1 MSININDINTVNDLL
16 DAQEPIDKPEIAV
29 TPEAE
34 AIIKLIL
41 EEEPAVGA
49 EICCRVIYALREFHA
64 KGVELYIE
72 EGKAEYSAQWASD
85 HIKLDMALDLI
96 KGIQV

>member
-16 DAQEPIDKPEIAV
+16 DAQEPNTPEIVA

-64 KGVELYIE
+64 KCIELYIE
-72 EGKAEYSAQWASD
+72 EGKSDYSAQWASD
-85 HIKLDMALDLI
+85 HTKLDMALDLI
-96 KGIQV
+96 KSIQV

>member
-16 DAQEPIDKPEIAV
+16 DAQEPNDKPEIV
-29 TPEAE
+29 STPEAD

-64 KGVELYIE
+64 KSVELYIE
-72 EGKAEYSAQWASD
+72 EGKADYSAQWASD
-85 HIKLDMALDLI
+85 HAKLDMALDLI
-96 KGIQV
+96 RGVQL